1 MSDMTSMDMSL
12 NESSDGVDMTRP
24 ATVLSREHVYQG
36 AIFGVEDMR
45 IALQTRDGGQTVIR
59 RQVMRHAPCVVM
71 LVHDCAQDLYLVER
85 EYRVGCDAFA
95 YGLPAGLIDDG
106 EDVDAAA
113 LRELREETGVEP
125 IDENSCD
132 IDHVGQFYSSEGM
145 TDELANIM
153 VVHLRHWQAV
163 ERHSTPTS
171 MSNLLGSRG
180 SSYETRTSRPPIRRS
195 PLHEQIA
202 ECGNNSGL
210 QVSNCK
216 NNRRNKRNNE
226 FNSQNVRYLNY
237 ANQTWIDVSTR
248 CELRRAGVNF
258 ALFSQVAQKVELCLF
273 DEEDRETRV
282 EMTEQNS
289 YVWHNYLPGI
299 QPGQRYGYR
308 VYGPYDPA
316 KGLRCNP
323 NKLLLDPYAK
333 AIEGNI
339 DGDESLY
346 SYWFKSPED
355 VTSMNTLD
363 SAPHTMKS
371 AVVNPY
377 FDWGNDQHPNISYHD
392 SVIYE
397 AHVRGMT
404 NLNLDVPPDIRGTY
418 AGLAYPSV
426 IEYLRKLGVTAI
438 ELMPI
443 HQSSTTASCRK
454 KA

>member
-1 MSDMTSMDMSL
+1 MSDTTSMDMSL

-163 ERHSTPTS
+163 ERHFDADEHVESAWIPWKQLRDTHITA
-171 MSNLLGSRG
+171 SNS
-180 SSYETRTSRPPIRRS
+180 EIAI
-195 PLHEQIA
+195 LHEQIRRM
-202 ECGNNSGL
+202 GNNSGL

-226 FNSQNVRYLNY
+226 FNSQSVRYLNY

-248 CELRRAGVNF
+248 CELRRRRREFRPLLSSGPESR
-258 ALFSQVAQKVELCLF
+258 ALSF
-273 DEEDRETRV
+273 R
-282 EMTEQNS
+282 
-289 YVWHNYLPGI
+289 
-299 QPGQRYGYR
+299 
-308 VYGPYDPA
+308 
-316 KGLRCNP
+316 
-323 NKLLLDPYAK
+323 
-333 AIEGNI
+333 
-339 DGDESLY
+339 
-346 SYWFKSPED
+346 
-355 VTSMNTLD
+355 
-363 SAPHTMKS
+363 
-371 AVVNPY
+371 
-377 FDWGNDQHPNISYHD
+377 
-392 SVIYE
+392 
-397 AHVRGMT
+397 
-404 NLNLDVPPDIRGTY
+404 
-418 AGLAYPSV
+418 
-426 IEYLRKLGVTAI
+426 
-438 ELMPI
+438 
-443 HQSSTTASCRK
+443 
-454 KA
+454 